1 MKFVALDFEK
11 ANRYSHSICSVGLAV
26 FEDSQIIEEK
36 HILVQPPKN
45 KFELSHIHNIHPED
59 TKEAP
64 LFGEIWKDIESY
76 FTDLPL
82 VAHNALSV
90 ESAYITKA
98 LNFYNLE
105 VPEMNFVCTMNL
117 AKRFFSYVPN
127 YSLAHI
133 CKILNIEFNE
143 SMHHDALYD
152 AKKAGEVL
160 IRMKE
165 SFLIDDNFTP
175 MYITSTPRR
184 STRREKKIPTE
195 FIKPKLDV
203 EDKSHFFFGKKVVIT
218 GSFIAF
224 PDRSKM
230 AKMIYEVGG
239 DNNTSI
245 SKLTDLVII
254 GQKPGPAKMR
264 TIQELGIKTMTE
276 NEFLKL
282 FENEK

>member
-26 FEDSQIIEEK
+26 FEDSKIIEEK
-36 HILVQPPKN
+36 HFLVQPPDN
-45 KFELSHIHNIHPED
+45 KFELSHIHNIFPED
-59 TKEAP
+59 TEGAP
-64 LFGEIWKDIESY
+64 LFSEIWRNIEMY

-82 VAHNALSV
+82 VAHNAFSV
-90 ESAYITKA
+90 EAAYITKA

-105 VPEMNFVCTMNL
+105 VPAMNFVCTMDL
-117 AKRFFSYVPN
+117 AKRFFSYVPS

-133 CKILNIEFNE
+133 CRILNIDFNE
-143 SMHHDALYD
+143 SLHHNALYD

-160 IRMKE
+160 LRMKE
-165 SFLIDDNFTP
+165 SFLLDDDFSP
-175 MYITSTPRR
+175 FYVPSTSRKVM
-184 STRREKKIPTE
+184 RREKKIPSE
-195 FIKPKLDV
+195 FINPNLDL
-203 EDKSHFFFGKKVVIT
+203 EDKSHFFYGKKVVIT
-218 GSFIAF
+218 GKFNSF
-224 PDRSKM
+224 PKRSIM
-230 AKMIYEVGG
+230 AELIYKVGG

-245 SKLTDLVII
+245 SKLTDIVIV